1 MDGNVSIQGDLY
13 SYGVLLLEMF
23 TGKRPTDVSFQGG
36 QNLQSYVAAC
46 YPDKIMEIVD
56 PVLLPL
62 DNGYLSK
69 RDISCEDIDAEKL
82 HKCMVSIFRV
92 GLQCSQESSRAR
104 MHIRTAIKELETFKD
119 VVLND

>member
-1 MDGNVSIQGDLY
+1 
-13 SYGVLLLEMF
+13 MF

-36 QNLQSYVAAC
+36 QNLLSYVAAC

-62 DNGYLSK
+62 DNGYLS
-69 RDISCEDIDAEKL
+69 RGDISCEDIDAEKL

-104 MHIRTAIKELETFKD
+104 MHIRTAIKELETVKD